1 MQGQTQQDG
10 TITVQIQH
18 HEGSGGLSAHLPKK
32 VRDKIA
38 HNIYRVQLGERN
50 AELFKKLDGT
60 DIWEFRTL
68 YEGNAYRLFAFLGH
82 TDGHARYC
90 HARHQQENA
99 ENPCRRDSESREI
112 EERVFQDT
120 LKRTDMKQEME
131 LIPFEDLLT
140 EFYGEVG
147 TPERDKFEQSVA
159 EAVHASRIGEAVREA
174 RTRQNLTQEQ
184 LGERIGVKKAQIS
197 RIERG
202 YSITIPTMSRVFK
215 ALGVTTASLDL
226 GKGFGKVALW

>member
-1 MQGQTQQDG
+1 MEQLRFKISTMRGAADYLRT
-10 TITVQIQH
+10 
-18 HEGSGGLSAHLPKK
+18 LPKK

-50 AELFKKLDGT
+50 AKLFKKLDGT
-60 DIWEFRTL
+60 EIWEFRTL

-112 EERVFQDT
+112 EERIFQDT

-131 LIPFEDLLT
+131 LIPFENLLT

-174 RTRQNLTQEQ
+174 RTRQNLTQE
-184 LGERIGVKKAQIS
+184 
-197 RIERG
+197 
-202 YSITIPTMSRVFK
+202 
-215 ALGVTTASLDL
+215 
-226 GKGFGKVALW
+226 

>member
-1 MQGQTQQDG
+1 M
-10 TITVQIQH
+10 
-18 HEGSGGLSAHLPKK
+18 
-32 VRDKIA
+32 RDKIA

-50 AELFKKLDGT
+50 AKLFKKLDGT
-60 DIWEFRTL
+60 EIWEFRTL

-131 LIPFEDLLT
+131 LIPFENLLT

>member
-1 MQGQTQQDG
+1 
-10 TITVQIQH
+10 
-18 HEGSGGLSAHLPKK
+18 
-32 VRDKIA
+32 
-38 HNIYRVQLGERN
+38 
-50 AELFKKLDGT
+50 
-60 DIWEFRTL
+60 
-68 YEGNAYRLFAFLGH
+68 
-82 TDGHARYC
+82 
-90 HARHQQENA
+90 
-99 ENPCRRDSESREI
+99 
-112 EERVFQDT
+112 
-120 LKRTDMKQEME
+120 MKQEMK
-131 LIPFEDLLT
+131 LIPFENLLT

-174 RTRQNLTQEQ
+174 RTRQNLTQVQ

>member
-1 MQGQTQQDG
+1 M
-10 TITVQIQH
+10 
-18 HEGSGGLSAHLPKK
+18 
-32 VRDKIA
+32 RDKIA

-60 DIWEFRTL
+60 EIWEFRTL
-68 YEGNAYRLFAFLGH
+68 YESNAYRLFAFLGH